1 MVLRSRSDFGVVPL
15 LQQQLRRRLR
25 LLQATGQLVHLRLH
39 LRSCLVASISRCP
52 LSLVR
57 FDCFL
62 SFTFVLIHFWD
73 SLNLH
78 CIGNRRRRRRRR
90 REQNMATM
98 SGDLIWRFNLSSSCK
113 SAVIKITRLLIPCV
127 LQSQSLACLWS
138 TSVERKCHGVLQCYA
153 IWIIT
158 SHISNPNLILS
169 C

>member
-15 LQQQLRRRLR
+15 QQQQLRRRLR

-39 LRSCLVASISRCP
+39 LRSCLVASTSRWQ

-78 CIGNRRRRRRRR
+78 CIGSRRRTRTRG
-90 REQNMATM
+90 REQNMASL

-113 SAVIKITRLLIPCV
+113 SAVIKTTRLLIPCV
-127 LQSQSLACLWS
+127 LQSQYLAFLWF
-138 TSVERKCHGVLQCYA
+138 TSVERKCHGVLQCSA
-153 IWIIT
+153 I
-158 SHISNPNLILS
+158 
-169 C
+169 